1 MLRGMLKQGRRR
13 AIEALERASRPLGG
27 YWPRFSAALIGLL
40 SLLIVAV
47 CLSTYSTELSR
58 FNSELLSGSKYVAL
72 INGLFNPFRTRHLL
86 LKSGLP
92 IYDISISKQEY
103 AIIERTVEQAKK
115 QGWMNDELKVWA
127 RAKFFHNGQKY
138 NVKIRARG
146 DLPSHWMK
154 PKKSWRIKFGNRK
167 LEQDGKIVEEPNF
180 FEGKHQINL
189 IVPADRR
196 YVLSHFV
203 NDIMRD
209 YGLVVPRDR
218 FVILRINGAVQGLYY
233 EVEHFDNSLLASN
246 RRPETAV
253 YGQSDRAMH
262 FEQYTKLGT
271 PIASDARYDVGSV
284 RQMVDTES
292 TLGLRAMEVLLEHSR
307 NPTPA
312 NFRRARAVLDWEK
325 YLRFRIMTT
334 LCNTNHVRFG
344 SDNLRL
350 YFDQSR
356 GLLEPVPWDLHVTRL
371 PKEPGT
377 IDFWN
382 NHGPD
387 ELQRATLMDPELR
400 LERNRMLWDLVGDGG
415 KGLVER
421 FDRIHDRI
429 RPLAWADVLT
439 TPIQGHKMDLL
450 RNDLVYNVDRVH
462 KVLNLSSANVTF
474 RLEASDRAAVE
485 VAATNF
491 SGIGLQAL
499 QISDP
504 GIIEGNYMLYEDA
517 NDNGELDADDPR
529 LESTASEDGT
539 IRFAL
544 ERNIF
549 PQVRY
554 DSDFIEGRY
563 WEFFDTLA
571 GRSRYF
577 VVGRL
582 AAEERDPLVW
592 TAPDVKVTAVN
603 AVTQAK
609 VLSAM
614 VGRVDPL
621 PSDGIAITAYDA
633 TYPYDIE
640 APERSLAEFLTS
652 HPQFS
657 ASEEYPGGAEL
668 QGAVTLA
675 DSVIVPKTVPL
686 VLRPGTDLTLAPGIS
701 VLAYGGLI
709 ASGAPD
715 QRISIHGDG
724 SGKPWGV
731 FAVVRPPREVVV
743 KHIDVRDGNQG
754 YVNGI
759 LFTGGFAVHDGDLS
773 IEHCRFTAMQSED
786 AINLK
791 NGHITMTDC
800 LIADTESDGMDLD
813 FVTGEVRSSAFMRIK
828 GDGLDLSGSEV
839 LVVGNRF
846 ENTGDKGIS
855 VGEDS
860 HPTIVNNLIR
870 GCQIGLATKDLS
882 RPKVAHTTFVENVLA
897 IEAKRKKPFFGGGGG
912 EFVNNV
918 FYGNG
923 TLLSEDYFSR
933 GQVSFKSSV
942 VDRDATACAGCKAV
956 PIHFQA
962 PDTGDFR
969 LAAQADALKGV
980 AIAQVA
986 WEGVDSSTTG
996 QRVSQPGIFSLP
1008 ANPTLQ

>member
-1 MLRGMLKQGRRR
+1 MLKRMLMRGGRRATEVLAR
-13 AIEALERASRPLGG
+13 VSRPLSG
-27 YWPRFSAALIGLL
+27 YWPRFSTALIGLL
-40 SLLIVAV
+40 SLLIVAF
-47 CLSTYSTELSR
+47 CLSTYSAELSR
-58 FNSELLSGSKYVAL
+58 INSELLSGNKYVAL
-72 INGLFNPFRTRHLL
+72 LNGLFNPFRTRHLL

-103 AIIERTVEQAKK
+103 AIIERTIEQAKR
-115 QGWMNDELKVWA
+115 QGWMDDELKVWA

-167 LEQDGKIVEEPNF
+167 LAQDGKVIEEPNF
-180 FEGKHQINL
+180 FDGKRQINL

-196 YVLSHFV
+196 YVLSLFV
-203 NDIMRD
+203 NEVMRD

-233 EVEHFDNSLLASN
+233 EVEHFDQPLLAGN

-271 PIASDARYDVGSV
+271 PIASDARYDIGSV
-284 RQMVDTES
+284 RQMVDAES

-387 ELQRATLMDPELR
+387 ELQRATLMDPQLR
-400 LERNRMLWDLVGDGG
+400 LERNRMLWELVADGG
-415 KGLVER
+415 KKLVER
-421 FDRIHDRI
+421 FNRIHDRI

-439 TPIQGHKMDLL
+439 TPVQGHKMDIL
-450 RNDLVYNVDRVH
+450 RDDFVYNVDRVH
-462 KVLNLSSANVTF
+462 KVLSLSSANVTY

-491 SGIGLQAL
+491 SGIALQAL
-499 QISDP
+499 EISDP
-504 GIIEGNYMLYEDA
+504 GTVEGSYALYEDA
-517 NDNGELDADDPR
+517 NDNGELDDGDAL
-529 LESTASEDGT
+529 LETKASGDGA

-544 ERNIF
+544 EHKIL

-554 DSDFIEGRY
+554 DSDLIEGRY

-571 GRSRYF
+571 GRSRFF
-577 VVGRL
+577 VVGKL
-582 AAEERDPLVW
+582 AAAERDPLVW
-592 TAPDVKVTAVN
+592 TAPDVQVTAVN
-603 AVTQAK
+603 AVTQAEIR
-609 VLSAM
+609 SAM

-621 PSDGIAITAYDA
+621 PRDGIAVTAYDA
-633 TYPYDIE
+633 TYPYDID
-640 APERSLAEFLTS
+640 APERSLAEFLER
-652 HPQFS
+652 HPQFK
-657 ASEEYPGGAEL
+657 ASEEYPAAAEL
-668 QGAVTLA
+668 QGAVTLT
-675 DSVIVPKTVPL
+675 DSVIVPETVPL
-686 VLRPGTDLTLAPGIS
+686 VLRPGADLTLAPGVS

-709 ASGAPD
+709 ASGTPN

-743 KHIDVRDGNQG
+743 RHIDVRDGNQG
-754 YVNGI
+754 HVNGM

-791 NGHITMTDC
+791 NGRITMKDC
-800 LIADTESDGMDLD
+800 LIADTASDGMDLD
-813 FVTGEVRSSAFMRIK
+813 FVTGEVRNSAFLRAK

-839 LVVGNRF
+839 LIAGNRF
-846 ENTGDKGIS
+846 ENAGDKGIS

-933 GQVSFKSSV
+933 GLVSITSSV
-942 VDRDATACAGCKAV
+942 VDAGATGCAGCKAV

-969 LAAQADALKGV
+969 LVAQADVPREV

-986 WEGVDSSTTG
+986 WEGVDRATTSA
-996 QRVSQPGIFSLP
+996 RVSQPGIFSLP